1 LEASALV
8 AVGLAAARA
17 IIARI
22 GNAVVDGLLAA
33 DAREAELAAAGVA
46 DGTGEA
52 GAAIEAGIARAEVVA
67 QLARLAV
74 VGLGAYAAVL
84 AVAQVLARRAILA
97 GRGLAGHHADLAGGA
112 GEAGQALAREVV
124 EGG

>member
-1 LEASALV
+1 MTSGTIETGIRSTFV
-8 AVGLAAARA
+8 DIVLAKMTSKPV
-17 IIARI
+17 
-22 GNAVVDGLLAA
+22 NAETSELA
-33 DAREAELAAAGVA
+33 DAVE
-46 DGTGEA
+46 TS
-52 GAAIEAGIARAEVVA
+52 AAIEAGIARAEVVA

-84 AVAQVLARRAILA
+84 AVAQVLARRAVLA